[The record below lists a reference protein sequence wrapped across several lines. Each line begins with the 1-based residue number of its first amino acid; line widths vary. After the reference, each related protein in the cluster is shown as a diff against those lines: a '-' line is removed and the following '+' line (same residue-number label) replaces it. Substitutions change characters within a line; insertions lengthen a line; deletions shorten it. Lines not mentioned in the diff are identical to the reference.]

1 MKNLIKVVLLILVMI
16 TGSEPQGFD
25 LPSQGVQKFSLKDS
39 TGRNQALFFSEA
51 RYENVTGLAN
61 DVWGEISFDVKDIL
75 STLQGEISISTTSIK
90 TGIKLRDEQLQSV
103 MWLYSEKYPFITFRI
118 RKVNSVDLIEPN
130 YVKVMVTGDF
140 TLHGQ
145 TRPVYAT
152 AKIKYIAEN
161 EYTKSIRPGN
171 LVNISARFNIKLSD
185 FKVNNSFIGD
195 RVSDDILITASLI
208 GSDAEIN
215 K

>member
-1 MKNLIKVVLLILVMI
+1 MKNLVKVFLAAFLFISGGL
-16 TGSEPQGFD
+16 PQGFD
-25 LPSQGVQKFSLKDS
+25 LPSQGVQQFNLKDS

-61 DVWGEISFDVKDIL
+61 DVWGDISFDTQDIL
-75 STLQGEISISTTSIK
+75 STLEGEISISTASIK

-103 MWLYSEKYPFITFRI
+103 MWLYSEKYPLISFRI
-118 RKVNSVDLIEPN
+118 RKVNSVELIEPN
-130 YVKVMVTGDF
+130 LVKIMVTGDF

-145 TRPVYAT
+145 TRPVYAS

-161 EYTKSIRPGN
+161 DYTKTIRPGN

-195 RVSDDILITASLI
+195 RVSDDILITANLI
-208 GSDAEIN
+208 GSDADTN